1 MHEMNK
7 LSLYIGTSNFSSAN
21 HPKKHPN
28 IQNIF
33 SRSERKLSKS
43 YFLNMYGHSKW
54 SPHNFKLDPLDPF
67 KFLEKVFAKALFLK
81 SFLVCNF
88 WKMWFWFFLTDP
100 SVEHILIWYLAY
112 LWSLK
117 RCRTK
122 FWDIWRSYMS
132 YKI

>member
-1 MHEMNK
+1 MNK
-7 LSLYIGTSNFSSAN
+7 LGLYIGTSNFSSAN

-67 KFLEKVFAKALFLK
+67 KFLEKVFAKALFSMQFLK
-81 SFLVCNF
+81 NV
-88 WKMWFWFFLTDP
+88 
-100 SVEHILIWYLAY
+100 ILIFLDRSKCRAY
-112 LWSLK
+112 SDLVLSIPMEFK
-117 RCRTK
+117 K
-122 FWDIWRSYMS
+122 MQN
-132 YKI
+132 KILRHMKILYEL